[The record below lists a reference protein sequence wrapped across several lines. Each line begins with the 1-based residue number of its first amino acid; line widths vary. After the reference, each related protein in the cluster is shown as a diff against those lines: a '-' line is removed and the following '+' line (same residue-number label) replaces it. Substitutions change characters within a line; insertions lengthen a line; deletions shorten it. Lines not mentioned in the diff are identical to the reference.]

1 MAKAVLVMGMPES
14 CDMCDFVDDKQPPR
28 YGEKTL
34 YCGIPGMGEDV
45 TDYIACRPE
54 FCPLRELPKKKEEFE
69 LRKCKGSVK
78 GTWKVPLIENKG
90 FNACLDE
97 ILEERK
103 ASDSE

>member
-1 MAKAVLVMGMPES
+1 MKLYQGMDKAVLIMDMPES

-54 FCPLRELPKKKEEFE
+54 FCPLRELPEKKE
-69 LRKCKGSVK
+69 LYLS
-78 GTWKVPLIENKG
+78 INKWYCVG
-90 FNACLDE
+90 FNDCLDD
-97 ILEERK
+97 ILGETHGKEK
-103 ASDSE
+103 L